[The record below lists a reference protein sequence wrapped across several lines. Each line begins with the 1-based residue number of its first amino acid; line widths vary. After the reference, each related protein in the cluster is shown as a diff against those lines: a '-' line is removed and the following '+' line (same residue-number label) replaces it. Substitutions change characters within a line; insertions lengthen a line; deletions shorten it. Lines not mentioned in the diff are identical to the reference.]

1 MNDTKQTDQ
10 PAEVGRA
17 DGEGAGA
24 PSRWQLI
31 REGRSYILTVLVGV
45 LMAFLAI
52 IIYLLE
58 YWPMQFLYTMF

>member
-1 MNDTKQTDQ
+1 MNETRQTNP
-10 PAEVGRA
+10 PAEG
-17 DGEGAGA
+17 DGAGPPGAGA

-31 REGRSYILTVLVGV
+31 KEGRSYYLTVLVGV
-45 LMAFLAI
+45 LLAFLAI